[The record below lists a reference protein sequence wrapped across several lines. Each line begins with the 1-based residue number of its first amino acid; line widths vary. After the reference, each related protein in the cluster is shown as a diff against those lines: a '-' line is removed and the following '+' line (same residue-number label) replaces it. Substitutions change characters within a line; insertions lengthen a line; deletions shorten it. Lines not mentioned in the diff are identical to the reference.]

1 MLRGMTVARHADTPG
16 RMLSAGRRLGR
27 YVVLDR
33 VGHGGMGEL
42 YVARDEGSP
51 EGTILALKV
60 LLPHLAH
67 DPELVRMFLNE
78 ARYAALLRHP
88 NIAAVHD
95 VGLVDGEHFIAME
108 LVDGPDLRVLMQRVA
123 REGGLPLDVALSILV
138 PIAAALHYAHERCD
152 DHGRPLGLVHRDV
165 SPSNLV
171 VGRDGVPKL
180 VDFGLAKALRES
192 VATKTGVLKGKLGY
206 MAPEQLAGSPV
217 DRRTD
222 IFGMGVLLFECT
234 TGRRLF
240 VGDNEF
246 AVMNQI
252 ARGQV
257 PRPTT
262 LVPGYLPGLEEI
274 VLRALATD
282 PRARYPSA
290 EALRGALVELCREQ
304 RIVLSTASVAARLAG
319 LEGIGPTLDLE
330 PVTIPRIAAT
340 ELAPAPV
347 TVPVPVLAPMIVTE
361 VRPAAVPMRPRGR
374 AGAKLAGIGAA
385 TLGIGLLA
393 AFALRAQAPT
403 TTREPP
409 DEPPPAVVEPSPAA
423 ADRADVVQQASAEE
437 ASAVQT
443 NAEATGAEATSV
455 EASAVQTS
463 AEEATGGD
471 ESVAIE
477 PEPAPAAAKRRRRR
491 PTHRPAATAVRPR
504 PADDPLESLL
514 PAGGR

>member
-1 MLRGMTVARHADTPG
+1 MLRSMTAARHAGTPG

-42 YVARDEGSP
+42 YVARDEASP
-51 EGTILALKV
+51 EGRILALKV

-78 ARYAALLRHP
+78 ARYAALLSHP

-95 VGLVDGEHFIAME
+95 MGLVDGEHFIAME
-108 LVDGPDLRVLMQRVA
+108 LVDGPDLRVLMHRVA

-171 VGRDGVPKL
+171 IGGDGVPKL

-192 VATKTGVLKGKLGY
+192 IVTKTGVLKGKLGY

-257 PRPTT
+257 PRPST
-262 LVPGYLPGLEEI
+262 LVAGYLPGLEDI

-282 PRARYPSA
+282 PGARYATA
-290 EALRGALVELCREQ
+290 EALRCALVELCREQ
-304 RIVLSTASVAARLAG
+304 RIVLSTARVAALLAG
-319 LEGIGPTLDLE
+319 LE
-330 PVTIPRIAAT
+330 
-340 ELAPAPV
+340 LAGPAPELEAV
-347 TVPVPVLAPMIVTE
+347 TVPRIVGTEVAKVPVPAPMIVTE
-361 VRPAAVPMRPRGR
+361 VRPEAVPIRPRGWWGAR
-374 AGAKLAGIGAA
+374 LAGAGVA
-385 TLGIGLLA
+385 TLGIGLLVGLG
-393 AFALRAQAPT
+393 LRGQSPST
-403 TTREPP
+403 IREPP
-409 DEPPPAVVEPSPAA
+409 DEPPPAVIAPSAAA
-423 ADRADVVQQASAEE
+423 ADGTEAVQASAEE
-437 ASAVQT
+437 ASTGEASAEEASAEETGAVQ
-443 NAEATGAEATSV
+443 
-455 EASAVQTS
+455 ASAVQAS
-463 AEEATGGD
+463 AAEGTGDD
-471 ESVAIE
+471 ESVEVE
-477 PEPAPAAAKRRRRR
+477 PEPSSVEVKRRRRR
-491 PTHRPAATAVRPR
+491 PTRRPAAGSDRPR
-504 PADDPLESLL
+504 PAADPLESLL
-514 PAGGR
+514 PVGGR